1 VIVLSSVPMRDLLR
15 TGENALLIV
24 LIMLTG
30 SLVLW
35 IGLPLGWLWVASQ
48 VTAATDSIGAGLGVT
63 LFGLPI
69 SVVVMA
75 QLLTWL
81 SNKHRQ
87 VRLAR
92 GQEDLGHF
100 VLEVV
105 MVISAAVA
113 SAVLAIWFFLFSGSS
128 PIPLQIGL

>member
-1 VIVLSSVPMRDLLR
+1 MRDFLR

-48 VTAATDSIGAGLGVT
+48 ITAATDSLGAGLGAA

-69 SVVVMA
+69 SLVAMA
-75 QLLTWL
+75 QVLTWL
-81 SNKHRQ
+81 SNKHRE
-87 VRLAR
+87 VRIAR

-105 MVISAAVA
+105 MVVSAGIATVGF
-113 SAVLAIWFFLFSGSS
+113 AIWFFLFSGSS
-128 PIPLQIGL
+128 PIPLRIGL